1 MIVINLFAGPGS
13 GKSTTCAGVY
23 SKLKLAGVNC
33 EMALEYAK
41 DKVWENSLDVLDDQ
55 IYVFAKQLH
64 RLNCLKGKVDVIIT
78 DSPILLSIIY
88 NKEVNVYFD
97 DLVIEQFNRFK
108 SLNYYVVR
116 DNTFDSM
123 GRLHNYEESIE
134 KDEQIKVLLNKYNIP
149 YTLVYKDTSVE
160 TIVNDVMKVLKL
172 DSHK

>member
-1 MIVINLFAGPGS
+1 M
-13 GKSTTCAGVY
+13 
-23 SKLKLAGVNC
+23 
-33 EMALEYAK
+33 
-41 DKVWENSLDVLDDQ
+41 
-55 IYVFAKQLH
+55 
-64 RLNCLKGKVDVIIT
+64 
-78 DSPILLSIIY
+78 
-88 NKEVNVYFD
+88 NVYFD

-134 KDEQIKVLLNKYNIP
+134 KDEQIKALLNKYNIP
-149 YTLVYKDTSVE
+149 YTLVYKDTSVD